1 MSASKSR
8 VVVKRSRIHGRGV
21 FASRPIREGC
31 LVGRY
36 SGEETQEDGPH
47 VLWVED
53 EKGAQFGIQGT
64 GPLRFVNHS
73 AEPNTEFQG
82 VELVA
87 LRGIRAGEELTA
99 DYGPEWAGASE

>member
-8 VVVKRSRIHGRGV
+8 VIVKTSRIHGRGA
-21 FASRPIREGC
+21 FAAESIAEGS
-31 LVGRY
+31 LVGLY
-36 SGEETQEDGPH
+36 SGEETQADGPH

-53 EKGAQFGIQGT
+53 EEGQPFGIRGT

-73 AEPNTEFQG
+73 NEPNAEFQG

-87 LRGIRAGEELTA
+87 LRGIEVDEELTA
-99 DYGPEWAGASE
+99 DYGPEWSEGSE